1 MCGRGRCTLRADC
14 IAQACRFN
22 SRPIRH
28 VDMDRYR
35 PSYNV
40 APVVRLDDG
49 GGDGVVSHCMKWG
62 LVPSFTKETDE
73 IDHCKMFN
81 ARCESIRDDPS
92 LRRLLPKNRCL
103 VSFEGFYEWKK
114 DDCTKQPYYVHF
126 KDGRPLVF
134 AALFDSWK
142 NSEGETLYTF
152 TIITTSSSSSLEW
165 LHDRMPVILGSKEST
180 DWWLDDSSLSNLDK
194 ILKPYEETDLAWYP
208 VTPAIDE
215 ISFDGPE
222 CIKEVKLEE
231 TKTISQFFSKKQA
244 SKSEDQTPIK
254 EELQECITPEIEK
267 DKPQNQYTVESAAMK
282 DEASVME
289 EPKQETTKMEL
300 IEDENLRLLTLKK
313 RKEELKQELHQ
324 LTTLCDI
331 PACMIIHDLAT
342 NSTSIWPEDSAQVRG
357 LIDSYKA
364 DPSALRA
371 YGVSDFISERQK
383 NVEEKVVKLR
393 KTNAESK
400 YPSRDDRLD
409 LMNESQLRELSA
421 ALRTESQAVRSLI
434 IKCRNTKRKGCSSP
448 VHGNTF
454 SRIESERSELGREYV
469 LGSHNPAGSLML
481 ITHTH
486 CFSVCVTLASA
497 SL

>member
-1 MCGRGRCTLRADC
+1 MILPYVDFFQRTGAWYRLKDFMNGRRMTVRSNLTMYILRMVAHWFLLLYSILGKIQKEKLFTPSPLSQLHLRHLWNGFMVCSFLPCG
-14 IAQACRFN
+14 
-22 SRPIRH
+22 
-28 VDMDRYR
+28 
-35 PSYNV
+35 
-40 APVVRLDDG
+40 
-49 GGDGVVSHCMKWG
+49 
-62 LVPSFTKETDE
+62 DE
-73 IDHCKMFN
+73 IHLC
-81 ARCESIRDDPS
+81 
-92 LRRLLPKNRCL
+92 
-103 VSFEGFYEWKK
+103 FEQIIMWF
-114 DDCTKQPYYVHF
+114 VH
-126 KDGRPLVF
+126 
-134 AALFDSWK
+134 S
-142 NSEGETLYTF
+142 N
-152 TIITTSSSSSLEW
+152 
-165 LHDRMPVILGSKEST
+165 RMPVILGSKEST